1 MKIKKKY
8 SFKDNKQIWRLLIT
22 DTDLLIIETRNV
34 ESREVYFNCIDIHS
48 GKKKFNDFQ
57 MEEKSWIGIETIYK
71 DIIFFHQYAK
81 PDMPEHRR
89 ISAYDINKQKILWE
103 NDEFTF
109 GFVTDDIVYAHINT
123 MVGEKYFPLNYKTG
137 EIISE
142 DAVGTVELLELRSK
156 SESEKDY
163 SNYKFSE
170 IYNSVFAVNEDIREF
185 VEQQITKVDITG
197 NIEYIIFNNLLM
209 MNYHSQISF
218 ENIRN
223 EFVVVNKLNGNKIFS
238 EILNKSAK
246 AFVPDSFFVYKNILI
261 LLKEK
266 NEVIICQIIDN

>member
-8 SFKDNKQIWRLLIT
+8 SFKDKNQIWRLLIT
-22 DTDLLIIETRNV
+22 DTDLLVIETRNTKT
-34 ESREVYFNCIDIHS
+34 REVFFNCLDIHS
-48 GKKKFNDFQ
+48 GKRKFSNMQ
-57 MEEKSWIGIETIYK
+57 LEEKSWIGIETIYK

-89 ISAYDINKQKILWE
+89 ISAYDMNLQKELWK

-109 GFVTDDIVYAHINT
+109 GFVTDGVIYAHINT
-123 MVGEKYFPLNYKTG
+123 MVGEKYFPLDFKTG

-142 DAVGTVELLELRSK
+142 EAINGEELLELRSK

-163 SNYKFSE
+163 SDYRFPE
-170 IYNSVFAVNEDIREF
+170 IYNPKFAVNETIRKF
-185 VEQQITKVDITG
+185 VEQQTAGLDITG
-197 NIEYIIFNNLLM
+197 NIEYITFNNLLM
-209 MNYHSQISF
+209 MNFHSQISF

-223 EFVVVNKLNGNKIFS
+223 EFAAVEMNSGKKIYS
-238 EILNKSAK
+238 ELLNKSAK
-246 AFVPDSFFVYKNILI
+246 AFVPDSFFIYKDILI

-266 NEVIICQIIDN
+266 NEVIICRIIDN

>member
-1 MKIKKKY
+1 
-8 SFKDNKQIWRLLIT
+8 
-22 DTDLLIIETRNV
+22 
-34 ESREVYFNCIDIHS
+34 
-48 GKKKFNDFQ
+48 
-57 MEEKSWIGIETIYK
+57 
-71 DIIFFHQYAK
+71 
-81 PDMPEHRR
+81 
-89 ISAYDINKQKILWE
+89 
-103 NDEFTF
+103 
-109 GFVTDDIVYAHINT
+109 

-142 DAVGTVELLELRSK
+142 DAVNAVELLELRSK

-163 SNYKFSE
+163 SNYRFSE
-170 IYNSVFAVNEDIREF
+170 IYNSGLTVNEDIRKV
-185 VEQQITKVDITG
+185 VEEQITGVDITG
-197 NIEYIIFNNLLM
+197 NIEYITISNLLM

-266 NEVIICQIIDN
+266 NEVIICQVIDN